1 MLMMNT
7 ITMLGTGSA
16 FPRNFYHSCFL
27 LSDGRDCLLVD
38 GGGGMEV
45 LRCLDRAGMDL
56 CDLHDMFVTHVHTD
70 HIFGAVWVI
79 RRLVQFSLEGSYHGS
94 LRVWANAQV
103 TEALRT
109 ICRLTLLP
117 AYYER
122 MAQMVEFHT
131 VAPADEFC
139 VGGMRLRVIDSCSR
153 GCEQSGFIA
162 TMPDGQTL
170 AALGDESLTESNL
183 DAVRGV
189 DNLICG
195 AFCCYADREIF
206 RPYEKHHH
214 TVVDVARRAAR
225 AGVGHLILCHCE
237 DCAPEDRAERYA
249 AEAACEF
256 DGKVTTPVDGEIICF

>member
-1 MLMMNT
+1 MNT

-27 LSDGRDCLLVD
+27 LSDGSDSLLVD

-45 LRCLDRAGMDL
+45 LRRLDRVGMDL

-79 RRLVQFSLEGSYHGS
+79 RRLVQFSLESRYDGP

-103 TEALRT
+103 TEALRI

-117 AYYER
+117 AYHER
-122 MAQMVEFHT
+122 MEQVVEFRT
-131 VAPADEFC
+131 VVPDDEFS

-170 AALGDESLTESNL
+170 AFLGDESLTERNL
-183 DAVRGV
+183 DTVSGV
-189 DNLICG
+189 GHLICG
-195 AFCCYADREIF
+195 AYCSYADREIF

-214 TVVDVARRAAR
+214 TVADVAHRAAM

-237 DCAPEDRAERYA
+237 DHSPDDRAERYA
-249 AEAACEF
+249 AEAAEEYA
-256 DGKVTTPVDGEIICF
+256 GKVTTPVDGEIICF